1 MPWKLLSFLSDFS
14 HLITNLWAKHCWHGE
29 MIYWL
34 LDAFNSFLIK
44 IYDICQAYD
53 SLVWTALLSTTRTNS
68 QISEREESVESW
80 SKLHIYFTRS
90 DITGY
95 ISLSLFQ
102 CGFGHNAGSERVN
115 GEAHVPEGLY
125 GVRGQCQTPDA
136 WHNNELP
143 LHSPCQEALALERL
157 TLFTTLSASLS
168 LCSVSTYWVPFYA
181 AKASQLAWSH
191 TGIKD

>member
-80 SKLHIYFTRS
+80 SKLHIYFTCS
-90 DITGY
+90 DITGH
-95 ISLSLFQ
+95 ISFSLFQ
-102 CGFGHNAGSERVN
+102 CIFAILPAVSEWTVRLKFWRVFM
-115 GEAHVPEGLY
+115 ES
-125 GVRGQCQTPDA
+125 GVSARLLMRGIIMSC
-136 WHNNELP
+136 
-143 LHSPCQEALALERL
+143 
-157 TLFTTLSASLS
+157 LFTHP
-168 LCSVSTYWVPFYA
+168 VRM
-181 AKASQLAWSH
+181 H
-191 TGIKD
+191 

>member
-14 HLITNLWAKHCWHGE
+14 HLITNLRAKHCWHGE

-53 SLVWTALLSTTRTNS
+53 SLVWTALLSTTWTHNS
-68 QISEREESVESW
+68 QISEHKVSIETFFFFFFELVQTSHLCYTLWYHRI
-80 SKLHIYFTRS
+80 H
-90 DITGY
+90 
-95 ISLSLFQ
+95 LSLFQ
-102 CGFGHNAGSERVN
+102 RSFGHIAGSERVN

-143 LHSPCQEALALERL
+143 LHSPCQDALALERL
-157 TLFTTLSASLS
+157 TLFTALSASLS
-168 LCSVSTYWVPFYA
+168 LF
-181 AKASQLAWSH
+181 
-191 TGIKD
+191 G